1 MAESPAPRRAAT
13 WRPLLRALHRDAGY
27 LVVGLTVIYALS
39 GLAVNHVADWDPNFH
54 NAREVHQ
61 VTIDRSASD
70 EAQARDVLRALSIRE
85 TPREIYRRTPALFD
99 IVLDHRTLHV
109 HSDTGRVVDDGQKPR
124 FLLRVANWLHLN
136 RGKRAWTYVAD
147 AYAIT
152 LLGLAL
158 SGMFMLAGRKG
169 ILGRG
174 AVFVAIG
181 IAVPMLYVTCS
192 GGP

>member
-1 MAESPAPRRAAT
+1 
-13 WRPLLRALHRDAGY
+13 LHRDAGY
-27 LVVGLTVIYALS
+27 LVVGLTTIYALS
-39 GLAVNHVADWDPNFH
+39 GLAVKPISDWDPHFR
-54 NAREVHQ
+54 NAREVRQ
-61 VTIDRSASD
+61 VAIDRNASD
-70 EAQARDVLRALSIRE
+70 EAQARDVLRALAITE
-85 TPREIYRRTPALFD
+85 TPREIYRRTPTLFD
-99 IVLDHRTLHV
+99 IALEHRTLHV

-136 RGKRAWTYVAD
+136 RGKKAWTYVAD

-158 SGMFMLAGRKG
+158 TGMFMLAGKKG

-181 IAVPMLYVTCS
+181 IAVPLLYVTFS